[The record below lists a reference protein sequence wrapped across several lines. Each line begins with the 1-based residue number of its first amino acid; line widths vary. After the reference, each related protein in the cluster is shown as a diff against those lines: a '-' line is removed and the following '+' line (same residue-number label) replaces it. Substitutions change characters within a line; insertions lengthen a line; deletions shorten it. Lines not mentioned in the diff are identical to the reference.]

1 MHQAWPEVHPDE
13 TLRAAGDECER
24 LLTTLATDMSLSR
37 PVYDAVSRIDS
48 GDADEAMQFSLQKL
62 LLSFRLSGIDKDEA
76 ARNRIRELSNEIA
89 AIGQEFDRNIRED
102 TRYLEL
108 DSVADL
114 AGLPADYVAAHPPN
128 EDGKIVISTQ
138 YPDVFPFFEY
148 ADRDDLRKEMR
159 VLFGKRAYPQNEEV
173 LRKLLV
179 ARVGFFEGSEKLHG
193 RGAGFGVRRVAC
205 KVT

>member
-62 LLSFRLSGIDKDEA
+62 LLSFRLSGVDKDEA

-108 DSVADL
+108 SQRRRKNSHFHTVSGRIPFLRIRGQRRSAEGNAGVVRQ
-114 AGLPADYVAAHPPN
+114 AGLSA
-128 EDGKIVISTQ
+128 K
-138 YPDVFPFFEY
+138 
-148 ADRDDLRKEMR
+148 
-159 VLFGKRAYPQNEEV
+159 
-173 LRKLLV
+173 
-179 ARVGFFEGSEKLHG
+179 
-193 RGAGFGVRRVAC
+193 
-205 KVT
+205 